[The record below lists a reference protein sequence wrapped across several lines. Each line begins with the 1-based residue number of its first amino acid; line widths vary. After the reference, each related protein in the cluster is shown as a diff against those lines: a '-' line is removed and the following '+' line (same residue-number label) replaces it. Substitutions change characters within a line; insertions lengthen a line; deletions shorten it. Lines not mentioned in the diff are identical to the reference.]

1 MPAREP
7 PAPWIDLLLVVGLA
21 LVLRLL
27 FCVAAYPHVADRFA
41 AGDGYDVIALNVVHG
56 KGYVLDG
63 QPAAAARLPVYPLL
77 LALGFAAFGDVSWPW
92 QLGQCI
98 CGAATCAVVLTMA
111 RRYASRAAA
120 LVAAGF
126 CAVHPTLI
134 LYTAR
139 PFTETVYILL
149 LVLLLR
155 VLSAAPERVA
165 AGGALLGLQLLI
177 KSTAVL
183 HAVAFVPALVGRQWS
198 ALLRAGV
205 VILAVLAP
213 WLAWNLW
220 TAGAP
225 NLFSA
230 TGGIALYHGMYISR
244 HVTWTQ
250 PAGDLNRDAEIDLR
264 ADLERRGVPG
274 TADIVARNQ
283 VAGQLARAWI
293 ISHPGE
299 ALRLWARNLV
309 LTWYL
314 GRDRLSML
322 VHAILHGC
330 LLAAAAV
337 GAPRLWRWRPESR
350 VMVSIAVLLIAAYTV
365 FHAAVQ
371 PAVRYILPAV
381 PLAALLAAGAFVG
394 PMPPPDTGAL
404 AARGK

>member
-1 MPAREP
+1 MPARQP
-7 PAPWIDLLLVVGLA
+7 SAPWIDLLLVVGLA

-27 FCVAAYPHVADRFA
+27 FCVAVYPHVADRFA

-63 QPAAAARLPVYPLL
+63 LPAAAARLPVYPLL
-77 LALGFAAFGDVSWPW
+77 LALGFAAFGGVSWPW

-120 LVAAGF
+120 LVASGF
-126 CAVHPTLI
+126 CAIHPTLI
-134 LYTAR
+134 LYAAR
-139 PFTETVYILL
+139 PFTETVYIFL
-149 LVLLLR
+149 LVLLVR

-165 AGGALLGLQLLI
+165 AGGALLGLQLLT
-177 KSTAVL
+177 KSTAGL
-183 HAVAFVPALVGRQWS
+183 HVVAFLPALARRQWS

-205 VILAVLAP
+205 VMLALLAP

-220 TAGAP
+220 TSGAP

-230 TGGIALYHGMYISR
+230 TGGIALYHGIYISR
-244 HVTWTQ
+244 HVAWTR
-250 PAGDLNRDAEIDLR
+250 PAGDFNRDAEIELWH
-264 ADLERRGVPG
+264 DLEGRGVPRS
-274 TADIVARNQ
+274 ADIVQRNR
-283 VAGQLARAWI
+283 VAGQLARAWVTQ
-293 ISHPGE
+293 HAGE

-322 VHAILHGC
+322 VHAILHCC

-337 GAPRLWRWRPESR
+337 GAPRLWRWRPESHA
-350 VMVSIAVLLIAAYTV
+350 MVSIAVLLIAAYTV

-381 PLAALLAAGAFVG
+381 PLAALLAAGVFVG
-394 PMPPPDTGAL
+394 PMPPPDTGDR